1 VAEHVGLSV
10 VAADHLKTLWV
21 VTPLHSPTFWTLPS
35 ERIDFGAGVQRP
47 GRGKEGGEGCMALPE
62 LVQPEPAREPNLRE
76 QTPTLCINADSTVS
90 AREQR

>member
-1 VAEHVGLSV
+1 
-10 VAADHLKTLWV
+10 
-21 VTPLHSPTFWTLPS
+21 
-35 ERIDFGAGVQRP
+35 
-47 GRGKEGGEGCMALPE
+47 MALPE